1 MNCVFVSLINVFHWL
16 THNFSLIFHRP
27 NNLSTT
33 KRNRQNSSHS
43 KKRKY
48 SKHSLNQGLNSNRNS
63 YDPWRDI
70 YQEDLFKGPSSSS
83 NKPPSSYRTPNKET
97 TTSKDYKGESL
108 YLSPDMIFNRFYV

>member
-1 MNCVFVSLINVFHWL
+1 MLCFHFIVFHWL
-16 THNFSLIFHRP
+16 ANNFLLIFHRP

-83 NKPPSSYRTPNKET
+83 IKPPSSYRPSNKET

-108 YLSPDMIFNRFYV
+108 YLES